1 MKAIVQRVREAGCEV
16 NGELITHIGEGI
28 LVFLGI
34 EKGDSIKKAQ
44 RLAYKC
50 VNLRIFEDTD
60 GKMNLSLK
68 DIEGG
73 VLVIS
78 QFTLCADCKK
88 GLRPSFDNA
97 EVGTDAN
104 TVYNS
109 FIEFI
114 HSNSL
119 KVKQGIF
126 GSKMQISLV
135 NDGPATFILTI

>member
-16 NGELITHIGEGI
+16 NGELITHIGKGV

-34 EKGDSIKKAQ
+34 EKGDSIEKAQ
-44 RLAYKC
+44 KLAYKC
-50 VNLRIFEDTD
+50 VHLRIFEDTE
-60 GKMNLSLK
+60 GKMNLSVK
-68 DIEGG
+68 DIAGEI
-73 VLVIS
+73 LVIS
-78 QFTLCADCKK
+78 QFTLCANCDK

-97 EVGTDAN
+97 EVGTDAI
-104 TVYNS
+104 TIYNS
-109 FIEFI
+109 FIDFI

-126 GSKMQISLV
+126 GSKMHIPLV